1 MCIRL
6 RNIRNEVRCQV
17 PTRPFWACDFF
28 DGLGKR
34 LLRAHDLHV
43 TICSFEEGNGMA
55 RCIRFLTRSFV
66 ALAFVS
72 AGAVAGAQQ
81 PADEVFD
88 TSAPNLLAVLRES
101 HGENKQDEA
110 LRPYGKLSARMPD
123 GQRVEFDTSWYQY
136 LGDMHIR
143 LVFDG
148 AHSMQSASPEDLRRL
163 HLDPNAA
170 LKLAVSNL
178 RRRYGPPAVQPWSG
192 GMMQVQSG
200 SSDLTSSY
208 FLDRDFWQG
217 LQVEH
222 PDGLVVAVP
231 RRGGLVYA
239 PASDEAA
246 VASLRFS
253 VAALYAGAAGAR
265 LSSALY
271 LFKDGHWSV
280 FQPPQAY

>member
-1 MCIRL
+1 
-6 RNIRNEVRCQV
+6 
-17 PTRPFWACDFF
+17 
-28 DGLGKR
+28 
-34 LLRAHDLHV
+34 
-43 TICSFEEGNGMA
+43 MA
-55 RCIRFLTRSFV
+55 RCIRLVVQSCV
-66 ALAFVS
+66 VLACLVGAALA
-72 AGAVAGAQQ
+72 AAQQ
-81 PADEVFD
+81 PEQRFD

-101 HGENKQDEA
+101 RGENKQDET
-110 LRPYGKLSARMPD
+110 LRPFGKLTARMPD
-123 GQRVEFDTSWYQY
+123 GHRVEFDTSWYKY

-148 AHSMQSASPEDLRRL
+148 GQSMQSASPEDLRRL
-163 HLDPNAA
+163 KLSPDEA
-170 LKLAVSNL
+170 LKLAISNL
-178 RRRYGPPAVQPWSG
+178 RRVYGPPAVQPWIG
-192 GMMQVQSG
+192 GMMQVEGASA
-200 SSDLTSSY
+200 DLTSSY
-208 FLDRDFWQG
+208 FLDHDFWQS
-217 LQVEH
+217 LQAGP

-253 VAALYAGAAGAR
+253 AAALYAGGPGTR